1 MQPLLTMDQVL
12 VHIFGDYF
20 LQSDYMATNKKD
32 KVFPALAHAVTYVLP
47 FLLLTKSLV
56 ALLVISG
63 THFAIDHWGLA
74 RYLAW
79 LKNFLGPKSSRRPW
93 KECELTG
100 FSPDRPIWLTVW
112 LTIIMDNTLHL
123 LINALSIRY
132 L

>member
-1 MQPLLTMDQVL
+1 MPLFTLDQVM

-20 LQSDYMATNKKD
+20 LQSDWMATGKKD
-32 KVFPALAHAVTYVLP
+32 KVLPCLFHAVTYVLP
-47 FLLLTKSLV
+47 FLLLTRSIL

-63 THFAIDHWGLA
+63 THFVIDHWGLA

-93 KECELTG
+93 KECKLTG
-100 FSPDRPIWLTVW
+100 FSPDRPIWLVVW
-112 LTIIMDNTLHL
+112 LTIIMDNSIHL